1 MQLEQQE
8 SFEIKG
14 PQLEVLGEVESKL
27 PPVVKK
33 KPVAILVI
41 AVAALVSVF
50 GIGGASMKAAY
61 NEVARSY
68 TAVNERNQGIQQDFA
83 TQADAAANMVRLAG
97 RVLGETDGD
106 VTATADALAAW
117 NANSEI
123 TPEVQYALNSK
134 LYSTVDTL
142 YTAAANEADSK
153 TKDQLTVLRQTFVSA
168 QNTIDRSAAEY
179 NDAVQQYRRGTEMF
193 PAPVIG
199 ALWGANDLPLYGP
212 Q

>member
-8 SFEIKG
+8 TFEIKG
-14 PQLEVLGEVESKL
+14 PQLEIFGEVESKL
-27 PPVVKK
+27 PPVAKK
-33 KPVAILVI
+33 KPVALAVI
-41 AVAALVSVF
+41 AIAAVVSVF
-50 GIGGASMKAAY
+50 GIGGAGMKAAY

-68 TAVNERNQGIQQDFA
+68 TAVNERNHGIQQDFA

-97 RVLGETDGD
+97 RVLGENDAD
-106 VTATADALAAW
+106 VTATAEALAAW

-142 YTAAANEADSK
+142 YTAAADEADSK
-153 TKDQLTVLRQTFVSA
+153 TKGQLIDLRDTFIDA
-168 QNTIDRSAAEY
+168 QNTIDRSAADY
-179 NDAVQQYRRGTEMF
+179 NDAVQQYRRQTGMF
-193 PAPVIG
+193 PAPIIG
-199 ALWGANDLPLYGP
+199 ALWGTNDLPLYGP